1 MPKKKTAATKQKKL
15 PHIKPINNFS
25 LLMVLSVFQLLSG
38 TAAAGGTGTFE
49 VKVLLCTLALI
60 VLEWLYVSVFYF
72 AMHRR
77 NFELEFIAFF
87 LSGVGITVIGS
98 IKPDDAFKQ
107 LLMLIAGVIGF
118 IVLVF
123 LMGDVDLCMRLR
135 LPVAVAAILLLIVN
149 IAIAKVTHGAR
160 NWITIFGVTF
170 QPSEFV
176 KVAFIFVGAATLEK
190 IQTSKNL
197 YAFIAFSLVCVGA
210 LIVIKDFGTALIF
223 FVTFL
228 IIAFMNSG
236 DIKTIFLALA
246 SAAMG
251 GFIVIKYKSYVTARF
266 SVYRHV
272 WEHYNDS
279 GYQQTRVLVGLASG
293 GLLGLGIGAG
303 TTRGVWAR
311 TTDLIFGVICEE
323 WGFLFGLLLVLSF
336 VAIAV
341 SALVNSIAARST
353 FYSIAAVAAAGL
365 LLFQT
370 ALNIFGIT
378 DVLPLTGVTLPFVS
392 QGGSSMISCWA
403 VLAFIKASDVRTY
416 NYLGGVRKK

>member
-1 MPKKKTAATKQKKL
+1 MPKKKTAAPKQKKL
-15 PHIKPINNFS
+15 PRIKPINNFA

-87 LSGVGITVIGS
+87 LSGVGIAVIGS

-293 GLLGLGIGAG
+293 GLLGLGIGTG